1 VRAFARVGLVLLGG
15 GIATAIIFFC
25 LGNKQLVTVDL
36 LRWETEPIPL
46 WVVVVTTFAV
56 GFCLPAFVLVGF
68 AIKTSVRSMKQR
80 RQLRALK
87 AEVNALRNLPLADP
101 ERPDVGDE
109 LAESVLREVA
119 EAKEEEKKNATTETQ
134 RHRDLRE
141 KSESDKKLE
150 SGTDADSDAASPPET
165 RRFAGG

>member
-1 VRAFARVGLVLLGG
+1 MRAFARVGLVLLGA
-15 GIATAIIFFC
+15 GIAAGIIFFC

-36 LRWETEPIPL
+36 LKWETEPIPL

-56 GFCLPAFVLVGF
+56 GFCLPAFVLVSF
-68 AIKTSVRSMKQR
+68 AIKASVRAMKQR

-109 LAESVLREVA
+109 LAEAALREVEEKRGFTT
-119 EAKEEEKKNATTETQ
+119 EARRHGEGEKGGEEEKVATGAGAVAGA
-134 RHRDLRE
+134 
-141 KSESDKKLE
+141 
-150 SGTDADSDAASPPET
+150 GTDSPA
-165 RRFAGG
+165 RRFAG

>member
-1 VRAFARVGLVLLGG
+1 MRAFARVGLVLLGA

-36 LRWETEPIPL
+36 LKWETEPIPL

-56 GFCLPAFVLVGF
+56 GFCLPAFVLIAF
-68 AIKTSVRSMKQR
+68 AIKTSVKSMKQR
-80 RQLRALK
+80 RHIRALK

-109 LAESVLREVA
+109 LAEAVLREV
-119 EAKEEEKKNATTETQ
+119 EDRKNATTEA
-134 RHRDLRE
+134 LRTPRSDGDE
-141 KSESDKKLE
+141 KGREDK
-150 SGTDADSDAASPPET
+150 GAGAVTDAGAGADPAT
-165 RRFAGG
+165 RKIAG